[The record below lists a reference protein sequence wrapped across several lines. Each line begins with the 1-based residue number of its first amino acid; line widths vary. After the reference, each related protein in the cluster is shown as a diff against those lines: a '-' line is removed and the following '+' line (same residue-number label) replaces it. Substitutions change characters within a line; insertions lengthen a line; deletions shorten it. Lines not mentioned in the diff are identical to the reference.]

1 MTLQVPTILIGLGG
15 NGSTMTNQTVTFT
28 KLIEILLQYVAKTQI
43 YEKLPEERRK
53 KVAMHVFDTDV
64 NTLSKFDHIRKFKTQ
79 TSSSKTPREYI
90 AGDPTIPEWFP
101 MDPTIL
107 DKPLTEGA
115 GR

>member
-15 NGSTMTNQTVTFT
+15 IGSTVTH
-28 KLIEILLQYVAKTQI
+28 QI

-79 TSSSKTPREYI
+79 TSSSKTPSGVYCRRSNNPRVVSDGSDY
-90 AGDPTIPEWFP
+90 T
-101 MDPTIL
+101 
-107 DKPLTEGA
+107 
-115 GR
+115 

>member
-15 NGSTMTNQTVTFT
+15 IGSTVTH
-28 KLIEILLQYVAKTQI
+28 QI

-115 GR
+115 GQLRVISRLALRAAMRRR